1 MRGLMTL
8 MAVVLVIGLLLGI
21 LVMQTSGM
29 QQLFGWNQGVPAEVL
44 PDAPITPNAQAS
56 VQVLDKQTIVREMN
70 ALNRLETQSALVQTE
85 FTLANEDART
95 IWSFFTGE
103 SLTMVGEGTVIAG
116 VDLADIGPETVT
128 VSEDGTYV
136 RVELPESQ
144 VFSLTIDQEKTGVVE
159 YDKGVLVFKD
169 GMELNEQANAKV
181 QDELLNKACEA
192 GITIKA
198 ADQAQAN
205 IAQLIRALNPNVRD
219 VDVTVSAGD
228 CKTIVA
234 AK

>member
-44 PDAPITPNAQAS
+44 PDAPITPNAQS
-56 VQVLDKQTIVREMN
+56 TIQVLDKQTVVREMN

-116 VDLADIGPETVT
+116 VDLADIGAETVT

>member
-1 MRGLMTL
+1 
-8 MAVVLVIGLLLGI
+8 
-21 LVMQTSGM
+21 
-29 QQLFGWNQGVPAEVL
+29 
-44 PDAPITPNAQAS
+44 
-56 VQVLDKQTIVREMN
+56 
-70 ALNRLETQSALVQTE
+70 
-85 FTLANEDART
+85 
-95 IWSFFTGE
+95 
-103 SLTMVGEGTVIAG
+103 
-116 VDLADIGPETVT
+116 
-128 VSEDGTYV
+128 
-136 RVELPESQ
+136 
-144 VFSLTIDQEKTGVVE
+144 
-159 YDKGVLVFKD
+159 VLVFKD